1 MMKPHTLFQI
11 YKKFF
16 FYAFLLVMLQSGL
29 QLLAAWI
36 MEGMGVFSPLILNLT
51 NGAVFLLLLLVV
63 GWRYHR
69 HTRSVTEAVKALAR
83 GESVHLPEEGV
94 LEELAHSINQTS
106 EKLEEQK
113 RSLDRRDTAR
123 VDWIRGIS
131 HDIRTPLSMVMG
143 YSEILEEDESL
154 TEEQR
159 QSISIIKGE
168 SIKMKSLIDDLNL
181 TSKLEY
187 DRQPLRLTELSPAG
201 LLRESVAGMLNSCGL
216 DPEGR
221 ETEREEQDLLDRYN
235 LDLLIL
241 PEFEGLLLQGD
252 HHLLRRV
259 FDNLIGNAI
268 RHNPGGCS
276 IMILA
281 YRAKEAA
288 IVEIRDDGAG
298 IPETVARTV
307 NSIGSEFLTQEEEEE
322 PAAEPGELPD
332 RPHIMGMRIAK
343 QIVKAHGGNLF
354 VRPDRH
360 TVEVILPLPGETA
373 GKGERPCGSGA

>member
-36 MEGMGVFSPLILNLT
+36 MEGMGVFSPLLLNLI

-143 YSEILEEDESL
+143 YAELLEEDPSHPRWL
-154 TEEQR
+154 VTAR
-159 QSISIIKGE
+159 GIGYK
-168 SIKMKSLIDDLNL
+168 LNL
-181 TSKLEY
+181 
-187 DRQPLRLTELSPAG
+187 
-201 LLRESVAGMLNSCGL
+201 
-216 DPEGR
+216 
-221 ETEREEQDLLDRYN
+221 
-235 LDLLIL
+235 
-241 PEFEGLLLQGD
+241 
-252 HHLLRRV
+252 
-259 FDNLIGNAI
+259 
-268 RHNPGGCS
+268 
-276 IMILA
+276 
-281 YRAKEAA
+281 
-288 IVEIRDDGAG
+288 
-298 IPETVARTV
+298 
-307 NSIGSEFLTQEEEEE
+307 
-322 PAAEPGELPD
+322 
-332 RPHIMGMRIAK
+332 
-343 QIVKAHGGNLF
+343 
-354 VRPDRH
+354 
-360 TVEVILPLPGETA
+360 
-373 GKGERPCGSGA
+373 